1 MYLKEA
7 FRYQNY
13 LNTLISTTTGYL
25 SDTRYTTKTVQEHLC
40 NKANPDAENETVDLS
55 AERVLGYT
63 ANQMVDFL
71 QHLIDEKQK
80 LTMAISEA
88 KKSCGIDI
96 DAEIANNRIRQSVA
110 ATLSHMGNMK
120 PSERMTKA
128 YAYKFNAEGNQ
139 VQYAYDVK
147 EVTTID
153 FDRNKVKGISKKLI
167 SGADEVST
175 AIDKVMVELAVDYV
189 PNYSVNDSFEDT
201 IEQFF
206 WEFGNLDPAT

>member
-13 LNTLISTTTGYL
+13 LNELISATTSYL
-25 SDTRYTTKTVQEHLC
+25 NGGQYTTKTVQEHLR
-40 NKANPDAENETVDLS
+40 KKVNPDAENETIDLS
-55 AERVLGYT
+55 AERALAYT

-80 LTMAISEA
+80 LTKAISEA
-88 KKSCGIDI
+88 KKGCSIDI
-96 DAEIANNRIRQSVA
+96 DAEVANNRIRQSVA
-110 ATLSHMGNMK
+110 ATLSRMGNMK
-120 PSERMTKA
+120 PSERMTRA

-139 VQYAYDVK
+139 VQYAYEVK

-167 SGADEVST
+167 QCADEAST
-175 AIDKVMVELAVDYV
+175 AIDKAMVELAVDYN
-189 PNYSVNDSFEDT
+189 PNYSVNDSFEDA
-201 IEQFF
+201 IEQF
-206 WEFGNLDPAT
+206 LTPAA

>member
-13 LNTLISTTTGYL
+13 LNELISATTSYL
-25 SDTRYTTKTVQEHLC
+25 NGGQYTTNTVQEHLRK
-40 NKANPDAENETVDLS
+40 KANPDAENETIDLS
-55 AERVLGYT
+55 AERALAYT

-80 LTMAISEA
+80 LTKAISEA
-88 KKSCGIDI
+88 KKGCSIDI
-96 DAEIANNRIRQSVA
+96 DAEVANNRIRQSVA
-110 ATLSHMGNMK
+110 ATLSRMGNMK
-120 PSERMTKA
+120 PSERMTRA

-139 VQYAYDVK
+139 VQYAYEVK

-167 SGADEVST
+167 QCADEAST
-175 AIDKVMVELAVDYV
+175 AIDKAMVELAVDYN
-189 PNYSVNDSFEDT
+189 PNYSVNDSFEDA
-201 IEQFF
+201 IEQF
-206 WEFGNLDPAT
+206 LTPAA

>member
-13 LNTLISTTTGYL
+13 LNELISATTSYL
-25 SDTRYTTKTVQEHLC
+25 NGGQYTTKTVQEHLRK
-40 NKANPDAENETVDLS
+40 KANPDAENETIDLS
-55 AERVLGYT
+55 AERALAYT

-80 LTMAISEA
+80 LTKAISEA
-88 KKSCGIDI
+88 KRGCSIDI
-96 DAEIANNRIRQSVA
+96 DAEVANNRIRQSVA
-110 ATLSHMGNMK
+110 ATLSRMGNMK
-120 PSERMTKA
+120 PSERMTRA

-139 VQYAYDVK
+139 VQYAYEVK

-167 SGADEVST
+167 QCADEAST
-175 AIDKVMVELAVDYV
+175 AIDKAMVELAVDYN
-189 PNYSVNDSFEDT
+189 PNYSVNDSFEDA
-201 IEQFF
+201 IEQF
-206 WEFGNLDPAT
+206 LTPAA

>member
-13 LNTLISTTTGYL
+13 LNGLISTTTNYL
-25 SDTRYTTKTVQEHLC
+25 GGGQYTTKTVQEHLRK
-40 NKANPDAENETVDLS
+40 KANPDAENETIDLS
-55 AERVLGYT
+55 TERALAYT

-80 LTMAISEA
+80 LTKAISNA
-88 KKSCGIDI
+88 KRNCDIDI
-96 DAEIANNRIRQSVA
+96 DAEVANNRIRQSIA
-110 ATLSHMGNMK
+110 STLSRMGNMK
-120 PSERMTKA
+120 PAERMTKA

-139 VQYAYDVK
+139 IQYAYDVK

-167 SGADEVST
+167 QCADEAST
-175 AIDKVMVELAVDYV
+175 AIDKAMVELAVDYV
-189 PNYSVNDSFEDT
+189 PNYSVNDSFEDA
-201 IEQFF
+201 IEQFI
-206 WEFGNLDPAT
+206 ASAA

>member
-13 LNTLISTTTGYL
+13 LNELISATTSYL
-25 SDTRYTTKTVQEHLC
+25 NGGQYTTKTVQEHLRK
-40 NKANPDAENETVDLS
+40 KANPDAENETIDLS
-55 AERVLGYT
+55 AERALAYT

-80 LTMAISEA
+80 LTKAISEA
-88 KKSCGIDI
+88 KKGCSIDI
-96 DAEIANNRIRQSVA
+96 DAEVANNRIRQSVA
-110 ATLSHMGNMK
+110 ATLSRMGNMK
-120 PSERMTKA
+120 PSERMTRA

-139 VQYAYDVK
+139 VQYAYEVK

-167 SGADEVST
+167 QCADEAST
-175 AIDKVMVELAVDYV
+175 AIDKAMVELAVDYN
-189 PNYSVNDSFEDT
+189 PNYSVNDSFEDA
-201 IEQFF
+201 IEQF
-206 WEFGNLDPAT
+206 LTPAA